1 MVSMA
6 CIKPVTRN
14 IFISP
19 NTLNT
24 NTIIIIS
31 ELLTECIR
39 CVFAPFPIEYAR
51 GLLCPIGLGLYKTSS
66 HDSIPHILY
75 IKTIW
80 KRFPHY

>member
-1 MVSMA
+1 MA

-31 ELLTECIR
+31 ELLTEGIR
-39 CVFAPFPIEYAR
+39 CVFAPFPIEHAR
-51 GLLCPIGLGLYKTSS
+51 GLLCPIGWVYIRRVAMIPSRISS
-66 HDSIPHILY
+66 
-75 IKTIW
+75 T
-80 KRFPHY
+80 